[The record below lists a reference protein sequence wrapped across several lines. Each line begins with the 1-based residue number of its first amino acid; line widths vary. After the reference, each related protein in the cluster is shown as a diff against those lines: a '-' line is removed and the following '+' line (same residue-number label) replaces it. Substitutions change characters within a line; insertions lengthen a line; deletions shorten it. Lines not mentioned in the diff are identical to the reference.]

1 MMKKLFIALFLLAAN
16 TMMAQQTQIIS
27 NNQNASNM
35 RKLQI
40 AEYLINHL
48 YVDKVDE
55 TKLVEDA
62 IKGML
67 NQLDPHSTYATPE
80 EVKRFN
86 EPLKGSF
93 DGIGVQFIQQQSL
106 DDRL

>member
-1 MMKKLFIALFLLAAN
+1 MRKIIIALLMLAAN
-16 TMMAQQTQIIS
+16 TMMAQQTQIIT
-27 NNQNASNM
+27 NDRNATNM

-40 AEYLINHL
+40 AEYLINHM

-67 NQLDPHSTYATPE
+67 NQPQPTPLP
-80 EVKRFN
+80 R
-86 EPLKGSF
+86 
-93 DGIGVQFIQQQSL
+93 
-106 DDRL
+106 R

>member
-1 MMKKLFIALFLLAAN
+1 MRKIIIALLMLAAN
-16 TMMAQQTQIIS
+16 TMMAQQTQIIT
-27 NNQNASNM
+27 NDRNATNM

-40 AEYLINHL
+40 AEYLINHM

-80 EVKRFN
+80 EVKQTEAKYLAFG
-86 EPLKGSF
+86 GSKPC
-93 DGIGVQFIQQQSL
+93 
-106 DDRL
+106 